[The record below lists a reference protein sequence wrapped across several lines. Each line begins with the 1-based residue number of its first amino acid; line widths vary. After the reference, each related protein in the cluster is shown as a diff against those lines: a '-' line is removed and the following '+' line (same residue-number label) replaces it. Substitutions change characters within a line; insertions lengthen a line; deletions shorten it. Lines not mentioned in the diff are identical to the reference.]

1 MSAIMTEWLK
11 TPTGTMSLRKEQAWA
26 LAEIAEVEGL
36 FGPVGVGIG
45 KTGICL
51 LAPTVLEA
59 QRPLLILPAATRDE
73 KTIKKDI
80 PELAA
85 HWRLHPR
92 FIQAMF
98 DVEARKECILS
109 YEELSR
115 ESQADAFQRIKPDL
129 IVLDECFLGDV
140 LVKTDKGEIAISE
153 IVEKKLEVK
162 VLSKCFASKNKV
174 WRSVTGR
181 LKKEREK
188 PLVIIHHEKGQL
200 ICTANHKI
208 WTQEKGYVEAKDLL
222 NLTLEV
228 SCEYEKEKI
237 ISEREILPKVR
248 DALSRVLVFQE
259 EILQQEMFSAKQS
272 AYTRGSKTP
281 EECPTEIGRLYQR
294 ENERSFVEHGS
305 PSTLLGENAP
315 EQPVKK
321 PGNACKNSSGFKG
334 ENFFVEGGKREADET
349 TDSFVSAAR
358 LGRVEDGMGYIDKS
372 CVRHAS
378 EPSAPLQS
386 GLGNTRTSF
395 GDRGRRGNAQDKEM
409 EVFGQAED
417 RSSECVRVVCVEVLE
432 QRSGRECPQGSRE
445 SKPVYCIEVEG
456 THNFYA
462 DGVLVSNCHRAK
474 NKKSAVWRR
483 IERYFLDYPGTKM
496 VAVSGTITTKS
507 LRDYAHLAKLC
518 LKDKSPLPHRWA
530 DLEDWADALDEGVD
544 PDQRPDPGAL
554 ELFCKVGDTP
564 RQGFRRRL
572 LETKGVVATE
582 SPSSQA
588 SITISELPVSPPLV
602 VREAFEKMRSEWL
615 TPGGDIIMTALELAA
630 HLMELACG
638 FYYRWKWANGVVDQE
653 WLDARKAW
661 RKYVRESVKLSGTS
675 KVDGQLFDT
684 EQQVASA
691 CSQGRLRPPLDEYN
705 VWRNI
710 RGRSKPETEPVWIS
724 EYLVDVGVAW
734 LKKPHEVGASG
745 LVWTEHKAL
754 LERLRPRVEAL
765 GLRAYGAGQHD
776 VIYETKS
783 CVVSIDAHGEGKNL
797 QAHHSRNLFLCA
809 PTNAKVW
816 EQAIGRTHRQGQKA
830 DEVTVELVLPCIEF
844 WASVEKSRKQAKY
857 IEATTG
863 QQQRLNV
870 ADVIIP
876 GEAEILKRAK
886 NNDPLWVKEISVSA
900 ILDGPRTSKKERN
913 ETLDSSS
920 EDA

>member
-1 MSAIMTEWLK
+1 VRRTEDFRRVEVIPRRTEYLDMSAIMTEWLK

-26 LAEIAEVEGL
+26 LSEIAEVEGL
-36 FGPVGVGIG
+36 FGPIGVGVGKSIL
-45 KTGICL
+45 TL

-115 ESQADAFQRIKPDL
+115 ESQADAFHRIKPDL
-129 IVLDECFLGDV
+129 IVLDEC
-140 LVKTDKGEIAISE
+140 
-153 IVEKKLEVK
+153 
-162 VLSKCFASKNKV
+162 
-174 WRSVTGR
+174 
-181 LKKEREK
+181 
-188 PLVIIHHEKGQL
+188 
-200 ICTANHKI
+200 HK
-208 WTQEKGYVEAKDLL
+208 
-222 NLTLEV
+222 
-228 SCEYEKEKI
+228 
-237 ISEREILPKVR
+237 
-248 DALSRVLVFQE
+248 
-259 EILQQEMFSAKQS
+259 
-272 AYTRGSKTP
+272 
-281 EECPTEIGRLYQR
+281 
-294 ENERSFVEHGS
+294 
-305 PSTLLGENAP
+305 
-315 EQPVKK
+315 
-321 PGNACKNSSGFKG
+321 
-334 ENFFVEGGKREADET
+334 
-349 TDSFVSAAR
+349 
-358 LGRVEDGMGYIDKS
+358 
-372 CVRHAS
+372 
-378 EPSAPLQS
+378 
-386 GLGNTRTSF
+386 
-395 GDRGRRGNAQDKEM
+395 
-409 EVFGQAED
+409 
-417 RSSECVRVVCVEVLE
+417 
-432 QRSGRECPQGSRE
+432 
-445 SKPVYCIEVEG
+445 
-456 THNFYA
+456 
-462 DGVLVSNCHRAK
+462 AK

-518 LKDKSPLPHRWA
+518 LKDTSPLPHRWA

-554 ELFCKVGDTP
+554 ELFCKPGDTP

-588 SITISELPVSPPLV
+588 SIVISELPVKPPLV

-661 RKYVRESVKLSGTS
+661 RKYVRETVKLSGTS

-691 CSQGRLRPPLDEYN
+691 CSQGRLRPPLDEYS

-710 RGRSKPETEPVWIS
+710 RGRSKPETEAVWIS
-724 EYLVDVGVAW
+724 EYLVDVGFEW

-816 EQAIGRTHRQGQKA
+816 EQAIGRTHRQGQQA
-830 DEVTVELVLPCIEF
+830 DEVTVEVVLPCIEF
-844 WASVEKSRKQAKY
+844 WASIEKSRKQAKY

-870 ADVIIP
+870 ADIVIP
-876 GEAEILKRAK
+876 NEAEILKRAK
-886 NNDPLWVKEISVSA
+886 NKDPLWVKEISVSA
-900 ILDGPRTSKKERN
+900 ILDGPRVQKKERN

-920 EDA
+920 EDD